1 MFVGFTAMEASLR
14 EFLTEANNDHYSSRN
29 TSMYKY
35 NNLKI
40 YMDPKKNP
48 TPHIIIRLGISEV
61 IYDLKNWE
69 KISGGLGSDE
79 RYIKH
84 WVERH
89 REHLDLEVMW
99 REAKADVKKIQ
110 PVVLDSQDTDF
121 SQE

>member
-14 EFLTEANNDHYSSRN
+14 EFLTEANSDSHSSRN

-35 NNLKI
+35 NNLKM

-61 IYDLKNWE
+61 IYEIKNWE
-69 KISGGLGSDE
+69 KLSGGLGGDE
-79 RYIKH
+79 RHIKH

-89 REHLDLEVMW
+89 KEHLKLETMW
-99 REAKADVKKIQ
+99 MEAKADIKKIQ
-110 PVVLDSQDTDF
+110 RVELDALDTDF

>member
-14 EFLTEANNDHYSSRN
+14 EFLTEAQGDSNNSRSV
-29 TSMYKY
+29 SMYKY
-35 NNLKI
+35 NNLKM

-69 KISGGLGSDE
+69 KISGGLGGDE

-84 WVERH
+84 WADRH
-89 REHLDLEVMW
+89 KEYLNLETLW
-99 REAKADVKKIQ
+99 REAKTDVKKIQ
-110 PVVLDSQDTDF
+110 PIVLDSQDTDF

>member
-14 EFLTEANNDHYSSRN
+14 EFLTEANNPGSGSRN

-61 IYDLKNWE
+61 IYDIKNWE
-69 KISGGLGSDE
+69 KISGGLGSEE
-79 RYIKH
+79 RYIKN
-84 WVERH
+84 WAERH
-89 REHLDLEVMW
+89 REQLNLETMW
-99 REAKADVKKIQ
+99 RETKTDVKKIQ
-110 PVVLDSQDTDF
+110 PIALDQLDTDF

>member
-14 EFLTEANNDHYSSRN
+14 EFLTEANNDRYSSRN
-29 TSMYKY
+29 VSMYKY
-35 NNLKI
+35 NNLKM
-40 YMDPKKNP
+40 YMDPKKTP

-61 IYDLKNWE
+61 IYNLNWE
-69 KISGGLGSDE
+69 KLSGGLGSDE

-89 REHLDLEVMW
+89 KEHLKLETHW
-99 REAKADVKKIQ
+99 IEAKANVKKIERI
-110 PVVLDSQDTDF
+110 VLEDQDTDF

>member
-14 EFLTEANNDHYSSRN
+14 EFLTEANNDRYSSRN

-35 NNLKI
+35 NNLKM

-61 IYDLKNWE
+61 IYDFNWE
-69 KISGGLGSDE
+69 KLSGGLGSDE

-84 WVERH
+84 WSERH
-89 REHLDLEVMW
+89 KEQLKLETMW
-99 REAKADVKKIQ
+99 MEAKANVKKIER
-110 PVVLDSQDTDF
+110 VVLDNQDTDF

>member
-14 EFLTEANNDHYSSRN
+14 EFLTESQGDSNNSRSV
-29 TSMYKY
+29 SMYKY
-35 NNLKI
+35 NNLKM

-69 KISGGLGSDE
+69 KISGGLGGDE

-84 WVERH
+84 WADRH
-89 REHLDLEVMW
+89 KEYLNLETLW
-99 REAKADVKKIQ
+99 REAKTDVKKIQ
-110 PVVLDSQDTDF
+110 PIVLDSQDTDF